1 LYCLLEEIPKLKTDS
16 DTEVTKLTYFFI
28 ICCCS
33 DVTLCYHGY
42 RFSNQTSSHQC
53 HGNASIAKAIGI
65 AIAILFKFCIGIA
78 IAITFAASIVIV
90 IAIHFP
96 SIANNPDGFSI
107 DDQHVSNFLNTVL
120 ECRCLLMFETLGA

>member
-1 LYCLLEEIPKLKTDS
+1 MMVFLRLAKWLYSLLEEIPKLKTDS
-16 DTEVTKLTYFFI
+16 DTEVAKLTYFFI

-42 RFSNQTSSHQC
+42 RLSNQTPSHQC
-53 HGNASIAKAIGI
+53 HANASIAKTIAI

-96 SIANNPDGFSI
+96 SIANNPDI
-107 DDQHVSNFLNTVL
+107 HH
-120 ECRCLLMFETLGA
+120 

>member
-1 LYCLLEEIPKLKTDS
+1 MILKLLNLHI
-16 DTEVTKLTYFFI
+16 FFI

-33 DVTLCYHGY
+33 DITLCYHGY
-42 RFSNQTSSHQC
+42 RFSNQTPSHQC
-53 HGNASIAKAIGI
+53 HGNATIAKTIGI

-96 SIANNPDGFSI
+96 SIANNPAI
-107 DDQHVSNFLNTVL
+107 A
-120 ECRCLLMFETLGA
+120 LLQCTAHRAL